1 MPTYDLQ
8 GAVEA
13 RVANQEVTTL
23 RIANTLVWE
32 KPTEVDPTYWSTF
45 DGAAMTGFTSHMDSP
60 SGSWC
65 GTHFERY
72 SGVTLEITHVGIY
85 LPAGAGAIGYS
96 AGSIGVQF
104 NTTDFVSP
112 SSYAN
117 VMATET
123 DEPFAFALA
132 QGWNW
137 LPFSVP
143 WAWPHSTPHLMAG
156 YGMNA
161 HYVHNDSV
169 ISSAAI
175 GSVANPAGPASK
187 FEMCAVSTTGFR
199 RSWYSASGAAFSGT
213 GSRSYGIDIRVRE
226 A

>member
-1 MPTYDLQ
+1 MPNYDLQ
-8 GAVEA
+8 GMVAGQ
-13 RVANQEVTTL
+13 VANQAVDAL
-23 RIANTLVWE
+23 MIANTLVWE
-32 KPTEVDPTYWSTF
+32 AADEVEQTWSTF
-45 DGAAMTGFTSHMDSP
+45 DSGVLSGFTSHMDSP

-65 GTHFERY
+65 ATHFERY
-72 SGVTLEITHVGIY
+72 SGVDLEITHVGIY

-104 NTTDFVSP
+104 TNTDFVSP
-112 SSYAN
+112 GSYTN
-117 VMATET
+117 VMQSAT

-132 QGWNW
+132 AGWNW

-143 WAWPHSTPHLMAG
+143 WTWPHSTPHMMAG

-161 HYVHNDSV
+161 HYVHNAST
-169 ISSAAI
+169 ITTAAI
-175 GSVANPAGPASK
+175 GSVPNPAGPASK

-213 GSRSYGIDIRVRE
+213 SSRSYGIDVRVRE